1 LALTVNAGRL
11 NPFAA
16 NRANAGAERRL
27 GTPRSQAERIGGED
41 FMAEALMER
50 VFGGEPNLSWTER
63 GISLVLGLGL
73 AAAGAQPR
81 PNPLLNVAALLG
93 GSYLALRGAT
103 GRCPIK
109 AALVEGRSHPQ
120 VASRR

>member
-1 LALTVNAGRL
+1 
-11 NPFAA
+11 
-16 NRANAGAERRL
+16 
-27 GTPRSQAERIGGED
+27 
-41 FMAEALMER
+41 MAEALMER

-63 GISLVLGLGL
+63 GISLLLGLGL

-93 GSYLALRGAT
+93 GSSLALRGAT

-120 VASRR
+120 VASQR